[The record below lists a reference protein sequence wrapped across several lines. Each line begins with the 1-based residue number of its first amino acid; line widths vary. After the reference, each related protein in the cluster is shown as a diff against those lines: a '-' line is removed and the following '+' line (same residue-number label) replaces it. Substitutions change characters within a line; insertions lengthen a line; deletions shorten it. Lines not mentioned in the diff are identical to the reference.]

1 VLNCIPNVKDIGSQA
16 PFSGSGETRSAVE
29 CFSSSIP
36 RRGSQAAPSRAR
48 IAAENADKSPK
59 EIICVEVPA
68 YIQPLLIAR
77 LTRERI
83 AFIRRANLRTSCCLS
98 LAKLTAVVESVEGD
112 FSVSAD
118 LDEVAVG
125 ITHVA
130 APFPA
135 VIVLM
140 AR

>member
-1 VLNCIPNVKDIGSQA
+1 MRWAK
-16 PFSGSGETRSAVE
+16 
-29 CFSSSIP
+29 
-36 RRGSQAAPSRAR
+36 
-48 IAAENADKSPK
+48 
-59 EIICVEVPA
+59 
-68 YIQPLLIAR
+68 
-77 LTRERI
+77 
-83 AFIRRANLRTSCCLS
+83 LRTSCCLS
-98 LAKLTAVVESVEGD
+98 LAKLTAVVGSVEGD
-112 FSVSAD
+112 FSVLAD